1 MVMAAPHP
9 AASPGAA
16 DPEGGFSADDRAHMA
31 AALALAERG
40 LYTTTPNP
48 RVGCVIVS
56 GGAVIGEGFHLR
68 AGAPHAEVNA
78 LADARAKGHDPRGA
92 TLYVTLEPCSTH
104 GRTPPC
110 VDAILAA
117 GITKVFA
124 ALPDPNPAQAN
135 GAGRLRAAGVEVVF
149 GPGAAQ
155 AHEQNI
161 GFVARMRRG
170 RPWVR
175 MKIAASLDGR
185 TALASG
191 QSQWI
196 TGPAARADGH
206 RWRARACAILTGIGT
221 VTQDDPQLTARDV
234 DTPRQPLRV
243 VVDRHG
249 QTPVAA
255 RVLADANALVVTAG
269 ERNPAWPDSLSVLTL
284 PDGGGRVDLPALL
297 RALAER
303 GVNEVHV
310 EAGAKLNG
318 ALLEAGLVDEWL
330 LYLAP
335 TVLGDPAR
343 GMFERAIPLAQLAS
357 GTRLVW
363 HSIDRV
369 GDDLRILARLAP
381 QT

>member
-1 MVMAAPHP
+1 MTAPH
-9 AASPGAA
+9 AAGSSGAA
-16 DPEGGFSADDRAHMA
+16 DPDGRFSAADRAHMA

-40 LYTTTPNP
+40 MYTTTPNP
-48 RVGCVIVS
+48 RVGCVIVN
-56 GGAVIGEGFHLR
+56 GDAVIGEGFHLR
-68 AGAPHAEVNA
+68 AGEPHAEVNA
-78 LADARAKGHDPRGA
+78 LADAKAKGHDPRGA
-92 TLYVTLEPCSTH
+92 ALYVTLEPCSTH

-117 GITKVFA
+117 GIAKVFA

-135 GAGRLRAAGVEVVF
+135 GAGRLRAAGVDVVF
-149 GPGAAQ
+149 GPGTAQ

-161 GFVARMRRG
+161 GFVARMQRG

-234 DTPRQPLRV
+234 VTPRQPLRV

-269 ERNPAWPDSLSVLTL
+269 ERNPAWPDGLSVLAL
-284 PDGGGRVDLPALL
+284 PDADRRVDLPALL

-303 GVNEVHV
+303 GINEVHV

-318 ALLEAGLVDEWL
+318 ALLEAGLVDELL

-343 GMFERAIPLAQLAS
+343 GMFERAVPLAQLAA

-363 HSIDRV
+363 HRIDRV
-369 GDDLRILARLAP
+369 GDDVRIVARTAAP
-381 QT
+381 QE